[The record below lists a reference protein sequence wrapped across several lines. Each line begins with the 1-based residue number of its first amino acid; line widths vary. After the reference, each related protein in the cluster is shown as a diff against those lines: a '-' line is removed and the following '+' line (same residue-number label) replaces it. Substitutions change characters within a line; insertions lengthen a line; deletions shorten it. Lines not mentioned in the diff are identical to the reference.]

1 MWGRG
6 GGTAG
11 TGRTKLPQQPC
22 TEPVLPLPVLPA
34 PWGAHPQPAWH
45 TWLHAAPE
53 PNLSL
58 LRGSKLPAL
67 GAPQCSWDCQALAG
81 CLQAPAGV
89 ISCTIRDMGTHR
101 RCWSWQS
108 RAFCSPSCLQKEK
121 GSGGRA
127 ASPRHTQG
135 TQERGRD
142 VLSVTRHAG
151 RLGQA
156 VPAGTRLPARASTA
170 LPRAKGAPGH
180 CQKSVG
186 RRARGWHCC
195 GLHGARLGLLQHP
208 WMLLEVDEHCVTISA
223 PSLQAWRSRCPGIPL
238 HQGPENSSPH
248 PVGPHRPG
256 REERT
261 PATQLLAGQG
271 D

>member
-1 MWGRG
+1 MWGG
-6 GGTAG
+6 GGNCRDWAHKAPPAALHGAG
-11 TGRTKLPQQPC
+11 AASAVGRTSPARLAHLAPCSPRTKPQPSPWQQIACPGGTSVQLGLPSPRW
-22 TEPVLPLPVLPA
+22 VLASTRWGDFLHDKGHGDASGGAGAGRAEHFVPPAACKRRKGAGGELPA
-34 PWGAHPQPAWH
+34 
-45 TWLHAAPE
+45 
-53 PNLSL
+53 
-58 LRGSKLPAL
+58 
-67 GAPQCSWDCQALAG
+67 
-81 CLQAPAGV
+81 
-89 ISCTIRDMGTHR
+89 
-101 RCWSWQS
+101 
-108 RAFCSPSCLQKEK
+108 
-121 GSGGRA
+121 
-127 ASPRHTQG
+127 PRHTQG

-261 PATQLLAGQG
+261 PATRLLAGQG